1 MGKTFFFQTSW
12 LNLCCW
18 KHCGSSPSVIWLRSC
33 YTLVFLSSR
42 PTASLQNIP
51 HGQHIVQRGVV
62 PGWNNCLILWW
73 TLYCFLS
80 GGKQKTFI
88 FPSWGLEGR
97 LSPGCCDG
105 MHRGRVTWIQLQVKP
120 KPSGAPHTFGSSIF
134 WALCFQS
141 HTNKWVIG
149 RTAAALWS
157 NMKSSRCQMVHLL
170 CPEQS
175 SRFFRSHPVYAAG
188 PSVYRIKASLYPS
201 HEVFFERLTQT
212 PLSSPNP
219 FPQPQ
224 SRSLH
229 ENVKTKCAERQF
241 MKTEKQKLRA
251 QLFSFIYLFFCLAM
265 KDNLS
270 GPHVVR

>member
-18 KHCGSSPSVIWLRSC
+18 KHCGSSSVIWLRSC

-42 PTASLQNIP
+42 LTASLQNIP
-51 HGQHIVQRGVV
+51 HGEQIVRRGVA

-88 FPSWGLEGR
+88 FPSWGLESR

-105 MHRGRVTWIQLQVKP
+105 MRRRACHVDPATSQK
-120 KPSGAPHTFGSSIF
+120 KPSGAPHTVGSSIF

-141 HTNKWVIG
+141 HTNTWVIG
-149 RTAAALWS
+149 RTAAASWS
-157 NMKSSRCQMVHLL
+157 NMKRSQCQMVHLL

-188 PSVYRIKASLYPS
+188 PSVYRIEASLYPS
-201 HEVFFERLTQT
+201 YEVFFERLTQT

-224 SRSLH
+224 PRSLH
-229 ENVKTKCAERQF
+229 EMSKRNVPSVNLW
-241 MKTEKQKLRA
+241 KQKNKSFERNCFHL
-251 QLFSFIYLFFCLAM
+251 FIYFFCLAM